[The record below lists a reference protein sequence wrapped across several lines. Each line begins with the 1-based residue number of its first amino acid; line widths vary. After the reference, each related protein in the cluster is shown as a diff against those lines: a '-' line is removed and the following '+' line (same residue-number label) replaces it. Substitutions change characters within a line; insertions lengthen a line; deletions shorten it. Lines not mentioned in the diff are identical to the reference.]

1 MTAQTVNTA
10 DFIVAGPA
18 MAKSLESV
26 NEKKLKK
33 VLKEGGKRGVEI
45 EGAADLG
52 GLKFFCCKV
61 DEPEGNIDLL
71 VETMKAMN
79 AQSDPSDEERRG
91 GSGAVGKMVLSQT
104 DEKLA
109 MITYVPKNMS
119 SECSAEEWAR
129 FIIVDILGQNLADKH
144 CVFAACE
151 GVDAANY
158 FTCDVTRDGDA
169 GVFPLKMREDCISR
183 AYNFL
188 RARDLFP
195 KDDESDDEE
204 MVFGDEDFPEFDY
217 EEATAAPKVEDYDL
231 LEPMAE
237 RLGTDKLA
245 KKMKKVLKEGGK
257 RGVEI
262 EGAADMGGLKY
273 FCTMLME
280 PAGDMDALVESMRA
294 MNVHC
299 PPGEEER
306 RGCSGKIGKIII
318 SPSDDK
324 VNVVAYVPKD
334 ETENCSASEWL
345 QYVTERLLETGNNVK
360 DVPSKAKELV
370 LSYPGNEKT
379 FAKASLVKDPEQ
391 GLFPLKIKDAAI
403 NSAYT
408 YLRSKG
414 LFPVDN
420 DDDEDEMVWGDE
432 DFGDL

>member
-1 MTAQTVNTA
+1 MTAQTANEY
-10 DFIVAGPA
+10 IVEGPA

-45 EGAADLG
+45 EGAADMG

-61 DEPEGNIDLL
+61 DEPEGNVDLL
-71 VETMKAMN
+71 VETVKAMN
-79 AQSDPSDEERRG
+79 AQSDPSEEERRG

-109 MITYVPKNMS
+109 MVTYVPKNMS
-119 SECSAEEWAR
+119 GECGAEEWAR
-129 FIIVDILGQNLADKH
+129 FIITDILGQELAGKH
-144 CVFAACE
+144 CAFTPCE
-151 GVDAANY
+151 GVDPANY
-158 FTCDVTRDGDA
+158 FTCVVTRDGDA

-188 RARDLFP
+188 RSRDLFP
-195 KDDESDDEE
+195 KDDESDDEDY
-204 MVFGDEDFPEFDY
+204 VFGDEDFPEFD
-217 EEATAAPKVEDYDL
+217 EEAAAAPAAETYDL

-273 FCTMLME
+273 FCTMMIE
-280 PAGDMDALVESMRA
+280 PAGDMDCLVECMRA
-294 MNVHC
+294 MNVDC
-299 PPGEEER
+299 APDEEER

-318 SPSDDK
+318 SHSDDK

-345 QYVTERLLETGNNVK
+345 QYVTERLLETGNGIK
-360 DVPSKAKELV
+360 DIPGVAKGLV

-379 FAKASLVKDPEQ
+379 FAKATLVKDADQ

-414 LFPVDN
+414 LFPEDDE
-420 DDDEDEMVWGDE
+420 DDDDEMVWGDE
-432 DFGDL
+432 DFGDI